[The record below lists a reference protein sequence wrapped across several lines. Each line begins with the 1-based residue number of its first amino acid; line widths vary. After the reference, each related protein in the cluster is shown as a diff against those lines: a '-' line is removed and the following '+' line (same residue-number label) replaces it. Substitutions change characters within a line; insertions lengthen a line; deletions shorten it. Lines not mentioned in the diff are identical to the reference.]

1 MLRALALSDTFWKG
15 IAVTVAALILFVGSV
30 YVILSAVFGLR
41 MGYLVLAV
49 SLFGWMI
56 ILSGL
61 WVFGATFFG
70 AGTPVNQG
78 PRGTEPHWRVFA
90 AGTSEV
96 QSSTFPETSSWPDSP
111 WREQTAATTSSA
123 DTVATTI
130 QDYMAAQ
137 ANNELGAS
145 PAPAGEDATS
155 FAAEPDDFVV
165 QDIRFATASDGTF
178 LSSGVSFYSQGGPAV
193 VVFLY
198 HDRGNVPAYSWA
210 FFLGSIFLFGVH
222 LPFLD
227 RAEKKRK
234 DILTGGAAPPWYGP
248 A

>member
-1 MLRALALSDTFWKG
+1 MLRALALSETFWKG
-15 IAVTVAALILFVGSV
+15 VAVTVASLVLFVGSV
-30 YVILSAVFGLR
+30 YVLLSAIFGLR
-41 MGYLVLAV
+41 MGYLVAAV

-78 PRGTEPHWRVFA
+78 PRGTEPHWKVYA
-90 AGTSEV
+90 AGAGAPVESDQFSE
-96 QSSTFPETSSWPDSP
+96 TAAWPDSP
-111 WREQTAATTSSA
+111 WYEETATTKSSA
-123 DTVATTI
+123 DTVKTTI
-130 QDYMAAQ
+130 QAYMAAQ
-137 ANNELGAS
+137 ANAQSGN
-145 PAPAGEDATS
+145 PAGEESTGFEADPTQ
-155 FAAEPDDFVV
+155 FVV
-165 QDIRFATASDGTF
+165 QNIAFATASDGTF
-178 LSSGVSFYSQGGPAV
+178 LSSGVSFYQPGGPAV

-198 HDRGNVPAYSWA
+198 HDRGNVPVYSWA
-210 FFLGSIFLFGVH
+210 FFLGSIVLFGVH

-234 DILTGGAAPPWYGP
+234 EILTGGAAPPWYGP

>member
-1 MLRALALSDTFWKG
+1 MLRALALSETFWKG
-15 IAVTVAALILFVGSV
+15 IAVTVAAVILFIGSV
-30 YVILSAVFGLR
+30 YVLLSAVFGLR
-41 MGYLVLAV
+41 MGYLVMAV

-90 AGTSEV
+90 AGTGQVHSE
-96 QSSTFPETSSWPDSP
+96 QFPETSSWPNTP
-111 WREQTAATTSSA
+111 WREETTGTKSSA
-123 DTVATTI
+123 DTVKTTI
-130 QDYMAAQ
+130 QAYMAAQ
-137 ANNELGAS
+137 ANAELGS
-145 PAPAGEDATS
+145 PSPSPGEEQTGFEADPTQ
-155 FAAEPDDFVV
+155 FVV
-165 QDIRFATASDGTF
+165 QDVWFATASDGTF
-178 LSSGVSFYSQGGPAV
+178 LSSGVSFFQPGGPAV
-193 VVFLY
+193 LVFLY

-210 FFLGSIFLFGVH
+210 FFLGSILLFGVH
-222 LPFLD
+222 VPFLD

-234 DILTGGAAPPWYGP
+234 DILTGGTAPPWFGP

>member
-1 MLRALALSDTFWKG
+1 MLRTLALSDTFWKG

-56 ILSGL
+56 ILSAL

-78 PRGTEPHWRVFA
+78 PRGTEPHWQVFA
-90 AGTSEV
+90 AGTSAV
-96 QSSTFPETSSWPDSP
+96 QSPTFSETSSWPNAP

-137 ANNELGAS
+137 ANKELGAS

-178 LSSGVSFYSQGGPAV
+178 LSSGVSFFQQGGPAV

-210 FFLGSIFLFGVH
+210 FFIGSIFLFGVH

-234 DILTGGAAPPWYGP
+234 EILTGGAAPPWYGP

>member
-78 PRGTEPHWRVFA
+78 PRGTEPT
-90 AGTSEV
+90 GGC
-96 QSSTFPETSSWPDSP
+96 SP
-111 WREQTAATTSSA
+111 
-123 DTVATTI
+123 
-130 QDYMAAQ
+130 
-137 ANNELGAS
+137 
-145 PAPAGEDATS
+145 P
-155 FAAEPDDFVV
+155 
-165 QDIRFATASDGTF
+165 
-178 LSSGVSFYSQGGPAV
+178 GPARCSPRRSR
-193 VVFLY
+193 
-198 HDRGNVPAYSWA
+198 D
-210 FFLGSIFLFGVH
+210 
-222 LPFLD
+222 LD
-227 RAEKKRK
+227 VARLA
-234 DILTGGAAPPWYGP
+234 LA
-248 A
+248 